1 MSQLLKE
8 WPSFWIPPFS
18 PPPPSISVSYLPPCK
33 EKGDD
38 SLFLC
43 GGLYV
48 RLGLPLQNHSRLE
61 SEKTGGACCQA
72 IFLPVPRDAGDAL
85 TLPYWNSDKLPKL
98 LWSVHSLSAEQQ
110 RCLAA
115 LSLAGISESLCDH
128 WLCDEQ
134 QLPTLTFTSQDQWK
148 CPAPAEAWGCIYTS
162 ETHCRGE
169 LWSLLWN
176 ILV

>member
-1 MSQLLKE
+1 MWRSVCE
-8 WPSFWIPPFS
+8 TGVAPSKPFKTW
-18 PPPPSISVSYLPPCK
+18 V
-33 EKGDD
+33 
-38 SLFLC
+38 
-43 GGLYV
+43 
-48 RLGLPLQNHSRLE
+48 

-85 TLPYWNSDKLPKL
+85 TLHYWNSEKLPKL
-98 LWSVHSLSAEQQ
+98 LWSVHSLSDEQQ

-148 CPAPAEAWGCIYTS
+148 CPAPAEAWGCIDTS
-162 ETHCRGE
+162 DSVQRWALVPVMEHLSVGATLHYLENPWKFFLTG
-169 LWSLLWN
+169 
-176 ILV
+176 ILTSGIL